1 MNGNVEIVVT
11 DKSGEKRV
19 VTVQGTTIESTDDRR

>member
-19 VTVQGTTIESTDDRR
+19 VTVQGATIENTDDRR